1 MEALDG
7 KKNSNML
14 IAHPTGTG
22 KSLPM
27 LLLGLFL
34 PEGIFS
40 NSCNLRKSYLMS
52 CSGSTT
58 LIVPPLTTIEAQL
71 LNDCERLGIPA
82 VAGSK
87 VFLSYLSFIHVQ
99 GEFFDG
105 FPLKMSLDLTLPK
118 FLSLST
124 LKVLLY
130 HGGGRGSQGFLR
142 SFWKWLTNIVFHPA
156 GSQHVWES
164 NEAVSPDCHC
174 QCGVLG

>member
-105 FPLKMSLDLTLPK
+105 FPLKMSLDLTLPR

-142 SFWKWLTNIVFHPA
+142 SF
-156 GSQHVWES
+156 
-164 NEAVSPDCHC
+164 
-174 QCGVLG
+174 

>member
-99 GEFFDG
+99 GEFFDVSR
-105 FPLKMSLDLTLPK
+105 LASPK
-118 FLSLST
+118 IPSTEHSQSFALSW
-124 LKVLLY
+124 
-130 HGGGRGSQGFLR
+130 GREG
-142 SFWKWLTNIVFHPA
+142 
-156 GSQHVWES
+156 
-164 NEAVSPDCHC
+164 
-174 QCGVLG
+174 

>member
-1 MEALDG
+1 
-7 KKNSNML
+7 ML

-40 NSCNLRKSYLMS
+40 NSWKLYVSAHELC

-87 VFLSYLSFIHVQ
+87 VFLSYISFIHVQ
-99 GEFFDG
+99 GEFLAG
-105 FPLKMSLDLTLPK
+105 LPLKLSLDLPLPK
-118 FLSLST
+118 FLPLST
-124 LKVLLY
+124 LKVFLY
-130 HGGGRGSQGFLR
+130 HG
-142 SFWKWLTNIVFHPA
+142 
-156 GSQHVWES
+156 
-164 NEAVSPDCHC
+164 
-174 QCGVLG
+174 